1 MGYRVVV
8 GLRCLTEYFSIPG
21 IIVQIKLL
29 ISYDNVEGY
38 FNSKRKLEIILARMG
53 CGNIM
58 LIYSVFSKDSMWF
71 WGYIMCKGVVLI

>member
-1 MGYRVVV
+1 MGYDV
-8 GLRCLTEYFSIPG
+8 LLSIFHYLVH
-21 IIVQIKLL
+21 IVQIKLL
-29 ISYDNVEGY
+29 ISYDKVEGY
-38 FNSKRKLEIILARMG
+38 FNSKKLEIIIARMG